1 MVNFC
6 QKLQKMV
13 IFDKKKIIQ
22 KLVFLGQFNGFF
34 VNLIFFKE
42 KNIKNCQFL
51 SNNNNFKKI
60 TKNGN
65 FLSKKCIFFC
75 QKWQFLL
82 SKMVFFVVKNC
93 SFCCQIF

>member
-6 QKLQKMV
+6 Q
-13 IFDKKKIIQ
+13 KIIQ

-60 TKNGN
+60 TKMVIFCQKLQNGN
-65 FLSKKCIFFC
+65 FCC
-75 QKWQFLL
+75 QKW
-82 SKMVFFVVKNC
+82 
-93 SFCCQIF
+93 

>member
-1 MVNFC
+1 MHFKRKKYKNWSFFVKNGQFLSKMVNFC

-42 KNIKNCQFL
+42 KNKKICQFL
-51 SNNNNFKKI
+51 SNENNFLKKY
-60 TKNGN
+60 
-65 FLSKKCIFFC
+65 KK
-75 QKWQFLL
+75 W
-82 SKMVFFVVKNC
+82 
-93 SFCCQIF
+93 

>member
-1 MVNFC
+1 MS
-6 QKLQKMV
+6 
-13 IFDKKKIIQ
+13 KKIIQ

-34 VNLIFFKE
+34 VDLIFLKE

-65 FLSKKCIFFC
+65 FLSKKCIFFVKNGQFLSKKKNGHFLTKLQNMVDFC
-75 QKWQFLL
+75 QKW
-82 SKMVFFVVKNC
+82 
-93 SFCCQIF
+93 